1 MTECSRSPLS
11 REQIES
17 LLRDFKAELQVK
29 LAADDAHQRIE
40 TFAQKHYQKGASESA
55 AVGAFIVPALF
66 EVIRRI
72 HGEEA
77 SQIVLTENEVA
88 RRELGLPNRNL
99 TRALKHPFTKGRDD
113 PLELFERWACGRL
126 PESTCPDAAL
136 GPPYRVIFEAKY
148 FVQDALSTAKRALVE
163 GLYQTVFYR
172 GLPQAE
178 ASNPRRK
185 AHWHY
190 EYGCFVAIDTTGKL
204 LEAWAQIE
212 RVSDEFWRS
221 ANVYPVLVGLP
232 RGPGRGQR

>member
-1 MTECSRSPLS
+1 MDCSTSPHS

-17 LLRDFKAELQVK
+17 LLRDFKAELQVR
-29 LAADDAHQRIE
+29 LAAGDAHQQIE
-40 TFAQKHYQKGASESA
+40 TFAQKYYQKSASETA
-55 AVGAFIVPALF
+55 AVGALIVPALY

-72 HGEEA
+72 HGDEA
-77 SQIVLTENEVA
+77 SQIVLSENEAA
-88 RRELGLPNRNL
+88 RRELGLPDRNL
-99 TRALKHPFTKGRDD
+99 TRALKHPFTKGKDD
-113 PLELFERWACGRL
+113 PLKLFERWAHGKL

-136 GPPYRVIFEAKY
+136 GPPYRVLFEAKY
-148 FVQDALSTAKRALVE
+148 FAQDALSTAKRALVD

-178 ASNPRRK
+178 ATNPRRK

-212 RVSDEFWRS
+212 RVADEFWRS
-221 ANVYPVLVGLP
+221 ANVYPVIVDLP
-232 RGPGRGQR
+232 RGR